1 MLLALCAAASPA
13 SASQPGLRVAHGVH
27 GWFLDSDGEAQLA
40 YGVSPYPSV
49 VVQNAITGSRR
60 LFRGKPCPDSEV
72 YLRPV
77 LVAGG
82 RFLQHCGARWIVT
95 DLRSGAAASVAIP
108 AAIMPNPFVT
118 GLGRVWIEDEVS
130 ASPFQPPFVTLFDP
144 TTGDLRQRPQ
154 LSATTYLDLDAS
166 QPVQLLCAPVQL
178 PGRIEVNT
186 LGGPPVREEQR
197 FAHVVGASGSWVLFT
212 EGEGEGSA
220 LLAWRCGAPRARTIS
235 PGASSDQLGA
245 GVVTWLAQED
255 HPPYTVVLYAERL
268 ATGRRWHWR
277 SRYGFEKAFHTRSA
291 LYASEDCPAACRA
304 RGEVAPIVE
313 VSLARL

>member
-13 SASQPGLRVAHGVH
+13 SASQPGLRVAHGIH

-154 LSATTYLDLDAS
+154 LSATTYLDLDA
-166 QPVQLLCAPVQL
+166 L
-178 PGRIEVNT
+178 PAV
-186 LGGPPVREEQR
+186 VRSR
-197 FAHVVGASGSWVLFT
+197 P
-212 EGEGEGSA
+212 
-220 LLAWRCGAPRARTIS
+220 APRADRSQHAGRPAGQGGTAVRS
-235 PGASSDQLGA
+235 CRRGLGLMGALHGRRGRRQRAARLAMRGTTGPDHQPRSVLGPARGRRRDVAGA
-245 GVVTWLAQED
+245 GRPSPIYGGSLRGAARHRKTLALAQ
-255 HPPYTVVLYAERL
+255 PVRL
-268 ATGRRWHWR
+268 REGLPHAQRPLRLRRLPG
-277 SRYGFEKAFHTRSA
+277 SLQG
-291 LYASEDCPAACRA
+291 A
-304 RGEVAPIVE
+304 R
-313 VSLARL
+313 